1 MDVLGPDG
9 DVACDDANR
18 TALQRLWLVS
28 RADTIYAG
36 SNEIQLNLM
45 AERALLMPK

>member
-1 MDVLGPDG
+1 MDVLGADG
-9 DVACDDANR
+9 DIASNDPLHQ
-18 TALQRLWLVS
+18 TLQRLWLVS

-45 AERALLMPK
+45 AERALQMPR